1 MPPELAP
8 AAALLDWRGP
18 RVSPDDLPHF
28 EISHEPGGIT
38 TYLKGGWGTARH
50 LTVDDIPSDLEPGI
64 ACVVPMRDAALRL
77 DIIFRLQREEW
88 TVGCGT
94 YGGAT
99 RKRRDDVL
107 EVLSVADVFFCNE
120 SEAATLFGSADRART
135 GPGKVLYVT
144 LGERGARVIEE
155 SKVTHVDGHRVE
167 ELDPTGAG
175 DTFCGTALA
184 HLARGASPVDAA
196 RAAVVAAAGMATG
209 VGPERLLE
217 V

>member
-18 RVSPDDLPHF
+18 QVSPDDLPHF
-28 EISHEPGGIT
+28 EIVHEPGGIT

-50 LTVDDIPSDLEPGI
+50 LTVDDIPADLKPGI
-64 ACVVPMRDAALRL
+64 ASVVPMRDATRRL
-77 DIIFRLQREEW
+77 EIILRLQREGW

-120 SEAATLFGSADRART
+120 AEAATLFGSADRART
-135 GPGKVLYVT
+135 SAGKVLYVT
-144 LGERGARVIEE
+144 LGARGARVIEE
-155 SKVTHVDGHRVE
+155 SEVTHVDGARVE

-175 DTFCGTALA
+175 DTFCGTTLA
-184 HLARGASPVDAA
+184 HLARGASPVAAA
-196 RAAVVAAAGMATG
+196 RAGVVAAAHMVTG
-209 VGPERLLE
+209 VGPERLL
-217 V
+217 